1 MQNSGLLYKILKL
14 LQIVLIRNLTHKIKT
29 LTRSIFLVLSDLIL
43 YDFPVAIDDKL
54 LIEWR
59 FILVSVDQL
68 LQGLLLLG
76 LFLQEEGVLDS

>member
-14 LQIVLIRNLTHKIKT
+14 LQIVLVRNLRNKIKT

>member
-14 LQIVLIRNLTHKIKT
+14 LQIVLVRNLRNKIKT

-59 FILVSVDQL
+59 FVLVSVDQL

>member
-1 MQNSGLLYKILKL
+1 MQNSRLLYKILKL
-14 LQIVLIRNLTHKIKT
+14 LQIVLVRNLRNKIKT

-59 FILVSVDQL
+59 FVLVSVDQL

>member
-1 MQNSGLLYKILKL
+1 MQNSRLLYKILKL
-14 LQIVLIRNLTHKIKT
+14 LQIVLIRNLRNKIKT

-59 FILVSVDQL
+59 FVLVSVDQL